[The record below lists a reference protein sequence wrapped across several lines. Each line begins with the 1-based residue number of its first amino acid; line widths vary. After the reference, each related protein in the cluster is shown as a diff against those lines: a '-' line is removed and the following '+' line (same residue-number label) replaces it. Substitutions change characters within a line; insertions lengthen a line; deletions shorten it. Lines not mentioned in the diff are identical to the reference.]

1 MKVDTLYPAVFDS
14 TISGDGAGRG
24 VDFKGGDRFRDR
36 DHAGFN
42 GHGCNTD
49 DAVSAHGAVAFIV
62 EKKYPEVRVL
72 RYRRRDDAA
81 VHVGMAPGFPHQRGS
96 QVIQIFLLL
105 AFGYLIRKTGDY
117 HLSSD
122 IMQESFARMLRSY
135 GSGAQNSSL
144 LYTIARNAL
153 LDHSKKSSRQAP
165 LAEQPQDISADPEKQ
180 FMIRE
185 SYHRMLAALEQLDE
199 GERDILS
206 LAANG
211 DLSYREIGKIIGIS
225 EANVKIRVHR
235 ARIKLRKIFK
245 EEIPNGI
252 SK

>member
-1 MKVDTLYPAVFDS
+1 
-14 TISGDGAGRG
+14 
-24 VDFKGGDRFRDR
+24 
-36 DHAGFN
+36 
-42 GHGCNTD
+42 
-49 DAVSAHGAVAFIV
+49 
-62 EKKYPEVRVL
+62 
-72 RYRRRDDAA
+72 
-81 VHVGMAPGFPHQRGS
+81 
-96 QVIQIFLLL
+96 
-105 AFGYLIRKTGDY
+105 
-117 HLSSD
+117 
-122 IMQESFARMLRSY
+122 
-135 GSGAQNSSL
+135 
-144 LYTIARNAL
+144 
-153 LDHSKKSSRQAP
+153 LDHSKKSSWQAP

-211 DLSYREIGKIIGIS
+211 DLSYREIGKITGIS

>member
-1 MKVDTLYPAVFDS
+1 MDAF
-14 TISGDGAGRG
+14 
-24 VDFKGGDRFRDR
+24 DRFYRTHR
-36 DHAGFN
+36 
-42 GHGCNTD
+42 
-49 DAVSAHGAVAFIV
+49 
-62 EKKYPEVRVL
+62 EKL
-72 RYRRRDDAA
+72 
-81 VHVGMAPGFPHQRGS
+81 
-96 QVIQIFLLL
+96 
-105 AFGYLIRKTGDY
+105 FGYLIRKTGDY

-122 IMQESFARMLRSY
+122 IMQESFTRMLRSY

-185 SYHRMLAALEQLDE
+185 SYHRMLAALEQFHE

-211 DLSYREIGKIIGIS
+211 DLSYREIGKITGIS